1 MDLNLSRHPKE
12 GHLQHL
18 VHIASAFL
26 AAWLLTAA
34 SPTFAQAPPTKAP
47 NYAPPVARDLAEYRS
62 KYPTKLTRKGAPPEI
77 WQDPTP
83 LKLPAGVNEVT
94 FDSGDL
100 KLKAWVSAVP
110 NDGRPHPAV
119 VFCHGG
125 FWFGNEDWDVLKP
138 FVDAGFVVMAPR
150 VRGENQNPGSF
161 EYYRGE
167 VDDVVAA
174 GRYLAGIKGIDKSR
188 IFVSGHSAGGDLAT
202 LAVMVADSPFAMS
215 APIGAALD
223 MRALVA
229 LTDDRHKQLVVFD
242 PGDPHEVESRCAVL
256 FTASLRRPIVL
267 FHGDKDWG
275 DPIQKQFVMLAHHFK
290 KQASLVVVPGNHG
303 QSLPNAIPKV
313 IELFQQY
320 KAQ

>member
-1 MDLNLSRHPKE
+1 MLR
-12 GHLQHL
+12 
-18 VHIASAFL
+18 SAHVAVALF
-26 AAWLLTAA
+26 AAWILTSESTA
-34 SPTFAQAPPTKAP
+34 FAQVPPAKAP

-62 KYPTKLTRKGAPPEI
+62 KYPTRLTRQGPPPES

-100 KLKAWVSAVP
+100 KLKAWLSAVP
-110 NDGRPHPAV
+110 NDGHPHPAV

-138 FVDAGFVVMAPR
+138 FLDAGFVVMAPR

-161 EYYRGE
+161 EYYRSQ
-167 VDDVVAA
+167 VDDVLAA
-174 GRYLAGIKGIDKSR
+174 GRYLATIKGIDKNR

-202 LAVMVADSPFAMS
+202 LAVMVDGPFAMS

-223 MRALVA
+223 MRALVS
-229 LTDDRHKQLVVFD
+229 LTDERHKQLVVFD
-242 PGDPHEVESRCAVL
+242 PADPHEVESRCAVL

-275 DPIQKQFVMLAHHFK
+275 DPIQKQFVFLAHHFK
-290 KQASLVVVPGNHG
+290 KEASLVVVPGNHG

-320 KAQ
+320 KVPAVNN